1 MKTINTIAI
10 AVAGA
15 LLALPA
21 VAQTYPERPV
31 TVIVPFGAGGGT
43 DAVGRVLAE
52 ALSIELDGRFVID
65 NRGGANGSIGASA
78 VARAAPDGYTL
89 LMTTS
94 TTHAANPS
102 LMRELSYD
110 PVADFDPIARI
121 GYFPFILAINADLP
135 AETVSEFLAYG
146 ETNPDTLSYAYW
158 QGTTIVAGATFQS
171 MTGADLLGV
180 SYPGTT
186 PAVADVLAG
195 RVSAIFVD
203 VPSGLSH
210 IEAGTL
216 RPLAVTTAQRS
227 EILPDIPSMSEAGVE
242 GYDVSSWMAFY
253 APAGTPE
260 DVIEMLSAATLTV
273 LEDEGVRERLAGLG
287 FDVVPSN
294 AAELAD
300 YTVSEIENW
309 RQMVDIAGIEPQ

>member
-1 MKTINTIAI
+1 MTSLKAITIAT
-10 AVAGA
+10 VGA
-15 LLALPA
+15 LLTVPA
-21 VAQTYPERPV
+21 AAQTYPEQPV
-31 TVIVPFGAGGGT
+31 TVVVPFGAGGGT

-110 PVADFDPIARI
+110 PVEDFAPIARI

-135 AETVSEFLAYG
+135 VESVDELVSYG
-146 ETNPDTLSYAYW
+146 EANPETLSYAYW

-171 MTGADLLGV
+171 MTGADMLGV

-210 IEAGTL
+210 IEAGAL
-216 RPLAVTTAQRS
+216 RPLAVTTEQRS
-227 EILPDIPSMSEAGVE
+227 EILSDIPSMSEAGVE
-242 GYDVSSWMAFY
+242 GYNVSSWMAFY

-260 DVIEMLSAATLTV
+260 DIVETLTTATLSV
-273 LEDEGVRERLAGLG
+273 LDDEGVRERLAGLG
-287 FDVVPSN
+287 FDVVPSD
-294 AAELAD
+294 AAELSD
-300 YTVSEIENW
+300 YTLSEIENW
-309 RQMVDIAGIEPQ
+309 RQMVDAAGIEPQ